1 MLLILAIL
9 PIVVTV
15 GLGVFAGLRH
25 QFAPTTSD
33 ILIQLVMHYALPLS
47 LFGGILSLKRATII
61 QNSSVALWLA
71 LGMLGGMVI
80 VIVSQCCFHQQLE
93 TGTLRALVIASP
105 SIPFMGVSVLLVVFG
120 KISVLLVALG
130 GLYMNLVQVPV
141 SVLLLTLAGGSTP
154 EQRW

>member
-71 LGMLGGMVI
+71 LGMLGGMVRHCEPMLFPSATRNGDVTSASDRQSFNSI
-80 VIVSQCCFHQQLE
+80 HGCFRL
-93 TGTLRALVIASP
+93 TGG
-105 SIPFMGVSVLLVVFG
+105 F
-120 KISVLLVALG
+120 
-130 GLYMNLVQVPV
+130 
-141 SVLLLTLAGGSTP
+141 
-154 EQRW
+154 W